1 MRVTLLCSFQGSQ
14 SLLAGRRRA
23 SADQEQRVPDTQ
35 VVELGADRGRGNLL
49 GAQPFLC
56 PLDYSSGER
65 FRACMEAVL
74 DAAAA
79 RGWLRPDTLALFP
92 EHIGTFLAAA
102 DGKPSM
108 YTAPTLSACGRIAA
122 LSAPAQYLRALLR
135 SRSADR
141 LTEAL
146 LRMKAASTARIYQE
160 TFASLAARRGITI
173 AAGSVALPSPS
184 VKGGQIVCG
193 SGPLYNAGFVFR
205 PDGSLHDLPV
215 LKAYPTAEELRYIAP
230 GRAAD
235 LPVFETPA
243 GPMGVLICAD
253 AWFPECYARM
263 REAGAEMVLAPSFS
277 EDRPWAG
284 FWQGYSGWP
293 NPADVDSSDI
303 GAISQ
308 PEAVAKY
315 ALAGRLPRSGI
326 PAGMM
331 VSFRGDLW
339 GMSVTQGQPVVVA
352 DGKATIL
359 SHCPG
364 QALVNAWL

>member
-1 MRVTLLCSFQGSQ
+1 MRVTLLAGPQ

-23 SADQEQRVPDTQ
+23 CADKEQRVPDKHL
-35 VVELGADRGRGNLL
+35 VELGTDRGRGNLL
-49 GAQPFLC
+49 GAQPFLR
-56 PLDYSSGER
+56 PMNYSSGTR
-65 FRACMEAVL
+65 FRACMDAVL

-92 EHIGTFLAAA
+92 EHIGTFLSAA

-184 VKGGQIVCG
+184 VKDGRIVCG
-193 SGPLYNAGFVFR
+193 GGPLYNASFVFR
-205 PDGSLHDLPV
+205 PDGSLHEIPV
-215 LKAYPTAEELRYIAP
+215 LKAYPTSEELRYIAP

-243 GPMGVLICAD
+243 GRMGVLICAD

-263 REAGAEMVLAPSFS
+263 RKAGARIILTPSFS
-277 EDRPWAG
+277 EEKSWEGSWR
-284 FWQGYSGWP
+284 GYSGWP
-293 NPADVDSSDI
+293 NPPDVDSSDI
-303 GAISQ
+303 GKISQ
-308 PEAVAKY
+308 QEAVDRY
-315 ALAGRLPRSGI
+315 ALGGRLPASGI
-326 PAGMM
+326 PSGLM
-331 VSFRGDLW
+331 VCFRGEIW
-339 GMSVTQGQPVVVA
+339 GWNVTCGQPVAVL
-352 DGKATIL
+352 D
-359 SHCPG
+359 G
-364 QALVNAWL
+364 QARTLPSSAGAAVINAWL